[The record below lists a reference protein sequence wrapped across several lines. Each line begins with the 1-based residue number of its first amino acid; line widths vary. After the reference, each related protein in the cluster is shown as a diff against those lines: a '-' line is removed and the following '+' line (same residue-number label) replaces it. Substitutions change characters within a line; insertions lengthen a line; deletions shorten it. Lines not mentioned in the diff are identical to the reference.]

1 MKRFLATVLA
11 VVMCVNLLPVSL
23 VYAAGT
29 SETSTEETRNTEEET
44 SDEGKAVVSDAESRE
59 ETVTEEGQI
68 QKKNT
73 TENMEETTT
82 ETGKAATDTA
92 AGVDMDISSPTA
104 LLMEAST
111 GQVIYEKDVHTKRSP
126 ASVTKIMT
134 LLLIFDAIESGQIKL
149 TDEAVTSAYAKS
161 MGGSQVYLEEGEK
174 QTVETLIKCIVIAS
188 GNDAAVTMAEFISGS
203 EAEFVKSMNER
214 AMGLGM
220 ADTNFEDTCGL
231 TESTNH
237 YTSAYDVA
245 LMSRELIT
253 KYPQIEE
260 YATIWMENITHTT
273 AQGTSEFGLSNTNKL
288 LKSYDGITGLKT
300 GYTSQAMFC
309 ISATARRDGIDLI
322 SVIMAAP
329 DSKTRN
335 KDAATMLTYG
345 FGKCNLYT
353 DRNEEILANVFV
365 PNGVEEEVAIAFE
378 DHFRYLDLSGSAL
391 TGITKE
397 IVMNEEVT
405 APIEEGSIAGR
416 AIYYMNGQ
424 EIGSVHILYA
434 NSVEKASLIDYFIK
448 VLKKSCI

>member
-1 MKRFLATVLA
+1 MKRFLITVLA
-11 VVMCVNLLPVSL
+11 IIMCFDLLSVSL
-23 VYAAGT
+23 VYAA
-29 SETSTEETRNTEEET
+29 ETSTTETINTEEEAIAG
-44 SDEGKAVVSDAESRE
+44 EEAV
-59 ETVTEEGQI
+59 VTEEESVEKPMVEQE
-68 QKKNT
+68 QVLEENADENTEETTPEAQTAVTDTT
-73 TENMEETTT
+73 TENI
-82 ETGKAATDTA
+82 DL
-92 AGVDMDISSPTA
+92 DITSPIA

-149 TDEAVTSAYAKS
+149 TDEAVTSAHAKS

-214 AMGLGM
+214 ALGLGM
-220 ADTNFEDTCGL
+220 TNTNFEDACGL

-237 YTSAYDVA
+237 YTTAYDIA
-245 LMSRELIT
+245 LMSRELII
-253 KYPQIEE
+253 KYPQIEQ

-273 AQGTSEFGLSNTNKL
+273 AQGVSEFGLSNTNKL

-300 GYTSQAMFC
+300 GYTSLAMFC
-309 ISATARRDGIDLI
+309 ISATARRDGINLI
-322 SVIMAAP
+322 SVVMAAP

-353 DRNEEILANVFV
+353 DQNEEVLANVLV
-365 PNGVEEEVAIAFE
+365 TNGVEEEAAIVFE
-378 DHFRYLDLSGSAL
+378 GHFTYLDLSGVAL

-397 IVMNEEVT
+397 IVLNEEVT
-405 APIEEGSIAGR
+405 APIEEGSVAGK
-416 AIYYMNGQ
+416 AIYYMDGQ
-424 EIGSVHILYA
+424 EIGSVNILYA
-434 NSVEKASLIDYFIK
+434 NSVEKASFIDYF
-448 VLKKSCI
+448 LKTLQKFCV